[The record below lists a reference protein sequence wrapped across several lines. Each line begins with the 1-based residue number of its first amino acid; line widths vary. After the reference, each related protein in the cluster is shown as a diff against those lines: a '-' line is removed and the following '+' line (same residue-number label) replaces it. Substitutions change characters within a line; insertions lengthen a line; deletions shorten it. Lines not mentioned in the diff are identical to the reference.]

1 MANKYFDN
9 AATTPIDPKVFD
21 AMLPFYKEQY
31 FNPSSVYSP
40 ARHVRKA
47 IDNAREIIANS
58 IGASPSEI
66 FFTSGGTEANNWA
79 IINIPTKEKDHIIT
93 VKTEHHA
100 IINAC
105 EYMEKQGF
113 SITYLPV
120 DSDGLVSPDDIKN
133 AITNKTAI
141 ISIMMAN
148 NEMGTIQPISDFEKY
163 QGIVFHTDA
172 VQAVGHIPVDVNELG
187 VDLLSLSA
195 HKFYGPKGIGALYIR
210 KGTTINPW
218 THGGSQE
225 RKIRPGT
232 ENVAGIIGM
241 AKAIE
246 ISEQNDNIAGLRD
259 LLIDKILET
268 IPHTNLN
275 GHKTKRLPSNAN
287 ITFRFIEGE
296 SLLIHL
302 DMAGFQV
309 STGSACTSGSLD
321 PSHVLL
327 AMGIDHGDAN
337 GTLRFS
343 LNKYHTESDVYALV
357 DILKVS
363 VNKLRAMSPLYDD
376 FLKGKR

>member
-1 MANKYFDN
+1 MANRYFDN
-9 AATTPIDPKVFD
+9 AATTPIDPRVFD
-21 AMLPFYKEQY
+21 AMLPFYKEY

-40 ARHVRKA
+40 ARQVRKA
-47 IDNAREIIANS
+47 IDNAREKIADS
-58 IGASPSEI
+58 IGAEPREI

-79 IINIPTKEKDHIIT
+79 IINTPTKEKNHIIT
-93 VKTEHHA
+93 AKTEHHA
-100 IINAC
+100 ILQAC

-113 SITYLPV
+113 NITYLDV
-120 DSDGLVSPDDIKN
+120 DSDGLVNEQDIKR
-133 AITNKTAI
+133 AITDKTAI
-141 ISIMMAN
+141 ISIMLAN
-148 NEMGTIQPISDFEKY
+148 NEIGTIQPIADFEKY
-163 QGIVFHTDA
+163 KNIVFHTDA
-172 VQAVGHIPVDVNELG
+172 VQAVGHMPVNVNDLG

-210 KGTTINPW
+210 KGTKISPW

-232 ENVAGIIGM
+232 ENVTGIIGM
-241 AKAIE
+241 GKAIE
-246 ISEQNDNIAGLRD
+246 IAEYGDARLRD
-259 LLIDKILET
+259 LLIEQILENIPYT
-268 IPHTNLN
+268 ILN
-275 GHKTKRLPSNAN
+275 GHRTKRLSNNAN

-296 SLLIHL
+296 ALLIHL

-327 AMGIDHGDAN
+327 AMGVEHGDAN

-343 LNKYHTESDVYALV
+343 LNKYHTESDIHELV

-363 VNKLRAMSPLYDD
+363 VKKLRTMSPLYDD
-376 FLKGKR
+376 FIKLSL